1 MHVPITW
8 GYVLLCI
15 IGLGSFITRRVS
27 LDKRGLLCYLSL
39 MPFQCISLFTILMNG
54 QTHTGYVLSYGLHFF
69 LLPLIF
75 LLIFP
80 SCINSKTLEVIF
92 LWIKQGVLFIALY
105 GLFLFV
111 YKWVTG
117 SFLEIPFLTVNY
129 HDMHELE
136 LEKCIDRGGVFKLIS
151 TYNNGNLY
159 GVCVLMLLPLY
170 HVLEK
175 SFVKRW
181 IVKGSLILTL
191 SRTIWIGVILYEILS
206 YFIDHRKVMRR
217 SAKILGSLACIA
229 LGLITL
235 TKFFS
240 FSSDFLLDR
249 FLGNRIGQLDVLQY
263 VQWISTEPFDGI
275 YEVIYLGVLRSF
287 GILGLIAF
295 LFGMLFPLLL
305 YKVEKGKGQA
315 PIWQSSVVLG
325 LILYLITACADG
337 ALLLIP
343 VMCFYWFLVFLLL
356 LSMHQSFQ
364 ETSQQSEQPL

>member
-1 MHVPITW
+1 M
-8 GYVLLCI
+8 
-15 IGLGSFITRRVS
+15 
-27 LDKRGLLCYLSL
+27 
-39 MPFQCISLFTILMNG
+39 
-54 QTHTGYVLSYGLHFF
+54 
-69 LLPLIF
+69 
-75 LLIFP
+75 
-80 SCINSKTLEVIF
+80 
-92 LWIKQGVLFIALY
+92 
-105 GLFLFV
+105 
-111 YKWVTG
+111 
-117 SFLEIPFLTVNY
+117 
-129 HDMHELE
+129 
-136 LEKCIDRGGVFKLIS
+136 
-151 TYNNGNLY
+151 
-159 GVCVLMLLPLY
+159 
-170 HVLEK
+170 
-175 SFVKRW
+175 
-181 IVKGSLILTL
+181 
-191 SRTIWIGVILYEILS
+191 
-206 YFIDHRKVMRR
+206 
-217 SAKILGSLACIA
+217 
-229 LGLITL
+229 
-235 TKFFS
+235 
-240 FSSDFLLDR
+240 DR